1 ASPSLP
7 HTFRARRASDPNQNK
22 IYGDD
27 DPALPSV
34 LLGNVVNRANIVTW
48 NGTVSGINDTGA
60 VATTLASLTRD
71 VGETVGSY
79 NITAATFN
87 ALTGGS
93 ASNYS
98 GPSFTGTASP
108 PVSPPPPPP
117 PPPPPT

>member
-79 NITAATFN
+79 NITAATIKT
-87 ALTGGS
+87 LPVCTPV
-93 ASNYS
+93 NYHR
-98 GPSFTGTASP
+98 PM
-108 PVSPPPPPP
+108 
-117 PPPPPT
+117 